1 MRRSNLVRWSIGG
14 RYCHTGDE
22 PVPIIPLLQ
31 GRAFG
36 PEDIKV
42 MSTAFK
48 GALNALG
55 LMDRAD
61 PLNEL
66 VAKKIIEI
74 AKTGERNPSRLRD
87 RALKSLQR

>member
-1 MRRSNLVRWSIGG
+1 MGLPPSRLN
-14 RYCHTGDE
+14 YHTGDE

-31 GRAFG
+31 GRAYG

-42 MSTAFK
+42 MSTAFE
-48 GALNALG
+48 GALSALG
-55 LMDRAD
+55 LMDRGD

-66 VAKKIIEI
+66 VARKIIEI

-87 RALKSLQR
+87 RALKSLQS

>member
-1 MRRSNLVRWSIGG
+1 
-14 RYCHTGDE
+14 
-22 PVPIIPLLQ
+22 VPIIPLLQ

-36 PEDIKV
+36 PEEIKV
-42 MSTAFK
+42 MAAAFQ
-48 GALNALG
+48 GTLNALG

-74 AKTGERNPSRLRD
+74 AKTGERNPLRLRD
-87 RALKSLQR
+87 RALQSLQS

>member
-31 GRAFG
+31 GTAFG

-87 RALKSLQR
+87 RALKSLRS

>member
-1 MRRSNLVRWSIGG
+1 
-14 RYCHTGDE
+14 
-22 PVPIIPLLQ
+22 VPIIPLLQ

-55 LMDRAD
+55 LMDAPIRSTSLSPRRSSKSPKQASVILAD
-61 PLNEL
+61 YGTALLNHCKGRSVFPWFESYQ
-66 VAKKIIEI
+66 A
-74 AKTGERNPSRLRD
+74 AS
-87 RALKSLQR
+87 ASL